1 MTFYGDSAGQ
11 DVQLLS
17 GTMRR
22 IVVPGVMSLMV
33 VALLA
38 VLAFG
43 VAHNGPSNAL
53 AARVSRGQTPAAPN
67 AAMKLRLMGSSRRE
81 SLAQLRGKVVM
92 VNVFAGWCVACQ
104 QEVPIIKHAQQLLA
118 QHGGEVVGVTYQ
130 DSTGDAQSY
139 MQKYG
144 LHFPVLLDPGDNFV
158 APYGVTGV
166 PETFI
171 IGRNGRVL
179 AARTY
184 QLSSS
189 WMDTTLNR
197 VLGLQS

>member
-1 MTFYGDSAGQ
+1 
-11 DVQLLS
+11 
-17 GTMRR
+17 MRR
-22 IVVPGVMSLMV
+22 FVVPGVISLVV

-43 VAHNGPSNAL
+43 VSNSGPGNQL
-53 AARVSRGQTPAAPN
+53 AARVNRGQTPVAPN
-67 AAMKLRLMGSSRRE
+67 AAMKLQLMGLAQKE
-81 SLAQLRGKVVM
+81 SLEQLRGKVVM

-104 QEVPIIKHAQQLLA
+104 QEVSIIKHAQRVLR

-130 DSTGDAQSY
+130 DSSGDAQSY

-144 LHFPVLLDPGDNFV
+144 LRYPVLLDPGDNFV
-158 APYGVTGV
+158 SPYGVNGV

-171 IGRNGRVL
+171 IGRNGDVV

-184 QLSSS
+184 QLSNK
-189 WMDTTLNR
+189 WMDDTLNR
-197 VLGLQS
+197 VLSLQS

>member
-1 MTFYGDSAGQ
+1 MGSRPAGRCSY
-11 DVQLLS
+11 S
-17 GTMRR
+17 GAMRR
-22 IVVPGVMSLMV
+22 YVVPGVVSLIA

-38 VLAFG
+38 LLAFG
-43 VAHNGPSNAL
+43 VTHSGPSNQL

-67 AAMKLRLMGSSRRE
+67 STVKLQLLGSSRKT
-81 SLAQLRGKVVM
+81 SLEQLRGKVVL

-104 QEVPIIKHAQQLLA
+104 QEVSIIKHAQQVLER
-118 QHGGEVVGVTYQ
+118 HGGEVVGITYQ
-130 DSTGDAQSY
+130 DSTGDAQGY

-144 LHFPVLLDPGDNFV
+144 LRYPVLLDPGDGFV

-171 IGRNGRVL
+171 IGRNGHVL

-184 QLSSS
+184 QLSSR
-189 WMDTTLNR
+189 WMNRTLSR
-197 VLGLQS
+197 VLGAPA

>member
-1 MTFYGDSAGQ
+1 
-11 DVQLLS
+11 
-17 GTMRR
+17 MRR
-22 IVVPGVMSLMV
+22 FVVPGAISLVV

-38 VLAFG
+38 LLAFG
-43 VAHNGPSNAL
+43 VANSGPSNQL
-53 AARVSRGQTPAAPN
+53 AARVNRGQTPVAPN
-67 AAMKLRLMGSSRRE
+67 AGMKLQLMGYARKE
-81 SLAQLRGKVVM
+81 SLKQLRGKVVM

-104 QEVPIIKHAQQLLA
+104 QEVAIIKHAQQVLQ

-130 DSTGDAQSY
+130 DSSGDAKSY

-144 LHFPVLLDPGDNFV
+144 LSYPVLLDPGDTFIS
-158 APYGVTGV
+158 PYGVNGV

-171 IGRNGRVL
+171 IGRNGEVV

-184 QLSSS
+184 QLSSK
-189 WMDTTLNR
+189 WMNETLSH